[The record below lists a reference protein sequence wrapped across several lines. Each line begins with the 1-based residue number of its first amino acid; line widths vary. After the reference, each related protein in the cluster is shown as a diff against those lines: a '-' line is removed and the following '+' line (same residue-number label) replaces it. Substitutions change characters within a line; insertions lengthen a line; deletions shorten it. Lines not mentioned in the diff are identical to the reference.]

1 MFSKGFEERGMPMCY
16 YIVIEDLVANALIE
30 NLKRDRTS
38 RFITYRDIEKY
49 GAKVIELLNE
59 KNEKAVL
66 ILSRQGTNAMLRD
79 YSQYF
84 EEKEVNGLKGIELRS
99 NISEEELINRFR
111 GYLPLEILLAFV
123 NAGSIQVSG
132 G

>member
-1 MFSKGFEERGMPMCY
+1 MHSKGFEERGMLMCY

-30 NLKRDRTS
+30 NLKRGSS
-38 RFITYRDIEKY
+38 RFITYRDIENY

-59 KNEKAVL
+59 KSEKAVL

-79 YSQYF
+79 YSKYF
-84 EEKEVNGLKGIELRS
+84 EEKEVDGLKGIELRS
-99 NISEEELINRFR
+99 AISEEELINKFR
-111 GYLPLEILLAFV
+111 GYLPLDILLAFV
-123 NAGSIQVSG
+123 NAGSTQAWG